1 MRSLLILLTAAGLL
15 VSAGCYRG
23 ARPKG
28 IGSRAPQFTI
38 QDDERR
44 VALND
49 FRGKVVVLDFW
60 ATWCA
65 PCIEETPSLVRMQEQ
80 LKQKGVVVVGI
91 SIDEDEAAYHNFIK
105 QYGINFVTVREPS
118 QGTQHLYGTVEIP
131 ETYIID
137 RNGVVRRKVISS
149 TNWTAPEMLEFLSR
163 I

>member
-1 MRSLLILLTAAGLL
+1 MRSLLISLTTVGFL
-15 VSAGCYRG
+15 VSTGCYRG
-23 ARPKG
+23 APPKG
-28 IGSRAPQFTI
+28 IGAPAPRFTI
-38 QDDERR
+38 QDDEKRI
-44 VALND
+44 ALND

-60 ATWCA
+60 ATWCP

-80 LKQKGVVVVGI
+80 LKQKGVVVVGV

-105 QYGINFVTVREPS
+105 QYSINFITVREPS
-118 QGTQHLYGTVEIP
+118 QTTQHLYGTVKIP